1 MLHFICG
8 QKQTNRTTTSWTSI
22 QVGPLEGIFQKR
34 FTLERSPRLT
44 TWRCMDVWCMFSHP
58 KLKGTSWKVALR
70 NACSLGTMF
79 NSRFIMRIKKIL
91 VTKDVVFG
99 KLVFSLPN
107 IQDHKTLEDM
117 IIIPFDHCVFTT

>member
-1 MLHFICG
+1 
-8 QKQTNRTTTSWTSI
+8 
-22 QVGPLEGIFQKR
+22 
-34 FTLERSPRLT
+34 
-44 TWRCMDVWCMFSHP
+44 
-58 KLKGTSWKVALR
+58 
-70 NACSLGTMF
+70 
-79 NSRFIMRIKKIL
+79 MRIKKIL